1 MYKQILFILF
11 LFCCG
16 IIHAQEES
24 AVRVFSNDTSTILHF
39 TEARLIN
46 EDKIAF
52 AELNYNDSTWL
63 IVNPT
68 LNKDSSASVNF
79 SGIVWFRFA
88 FNSNLLPENKT
99 LGIKISQLGA
109 SQIYLNGILI
119 YEFGKVAENKEE
131 EIPHYLE
138 EKTLKIYPNKK
149 LDKNVIAIRYSN
161 NRAYEYYRY
170 KKYQRGIKLS
180 LTKSINDE
188 SINVIIFIL
197 SLLSGML
204 FSFSIIHFLL
214 FLFYKKEKT
223 NLYYSLHVYAYA
235 LILFVVVLQFIIP
248 FTPFILF
255 LEKYLPILFSPF
267 FIFLSAF
274 FYSIYYQKFPLLFK
288 GIVLINIICTITFL
302 INNKASLLMPLI
314 VFYIIISV
322 VECVRVVILS
332 VIKKIPGAKILGIGV
347 LLFSSLLILIL
358 FALNIGQFSISVG
371 NSSFL
376 ALTILFILFL
386 SLLSIPLSMSVYLAY
401 NFSLTNKTL
410 QKQFLQVEKLSLENL
425 LQEQEKKK
433 ILEEQNVTLEKQVK
447 ERTEEIIKQKE
458 IVETKQKEILDSIR
472 YAKRIQDAML
482 PKIKII
488 EGKIKRLKGRE
499 T

>member
-1 MYKQILFILF
+1 
-11 LFCCG
+11 
-16 IIHAQEES
+16 
-24 AVRVFSNDTSTILHF
+24 
-39 TEARLIN
+39 
-46 EDKIAF
+46 
-52 AELNYNDSTWL
+52 
-63 IVNPT
+63 
-68 LNKDSSASVNF
+68 
-79 SGIVWFRFA
+79 
-88 FNSNLLPENKT
+88 
-99 LGIKISQLGA
+99 
-109 SQIYLNGILI
+109 
-119 YEFGKVAENKEE
+119 
-131 EIPHYLE
+131 
-138 EKTLKIYPNKK
+138 
-149 LDKNVIAIRYSN
+149 
-161 NRAYEYYRY
+161 
-170 KKYQRGIKLS
+170 
-180 LTKSINDE
+180 
-188 SINVIIFIL
+188 
-197 SLLSGML
+197 
-204 FSFSIIHFLL
+204 
-214 FLFYKKEKT
+214 
-223 NLYYSLHVYAYA
+223 
-235 LILFVVVLQFIIP
+235 
-248 FTPFILF
+248 
-255 LEKYLPILFSPF
+255 
-267 FIFLSAF
+267 
-274 FYSIYYQKFPLLFK
+274 
-288 GIVLINIICTITFL
+288 
-302 INNKASLLMPLI
+302 MPLI

>member
-1 MYKQILFILF
+1 
-11 LFCCG
+11 
-16 IIHAQEES
+16 
-24 AVRVFSNDTSTILHF
+24 
-39 TEARLIN
+39 
-46 EDKIAF
+46 
-52 AELNYNDSTWL
+52 
-63 IVNPT
+63 
-68 LNKDSSASVNF
+68 
-79 SGIVWFRFA
+79 
-88 FNSNLLPENKT
+88 
-99 LGIKISQLGA
+99 
-109 SQIYLNGILI
+109 
-119 YEFGKVAENKEE
+119 
-131 EIPHYLE
+131 
-138 EKTLKIYPNKK
+138 
-149 LDKNVIAIRYSN
+149 
-161 NRAYEYYRY
+161 
-170 KKYQRGIKLS
+170 
-180 LTKSINDE
+180 
-188 SINVIIFIL
+188 
-197 SLLSGML
+197 
-204 FSFSIIHFLL
+204 
-214 FLFYKKEKT
+214 
-223 NLYYSLHVYAYA
+223 
-235 LILFVVVLQFIIP
+235 VLQFIIP